1 MLTKVPLVSRLTRA
15 EQSEWI
21 TTLDQAIDDASICRL
36 DELSEHERGQ
46 IKVAIVANPDPE
58 ELTTLPNLEWVQSL
72 WAGVEKLI
80 DDRLDQ
86 SLKVVRLVDPRLSE
100 TMAEAA
106 LAWTFYLHRDMP
118 LYRQQQTE
126 REWLQ
131 HAVKLSSE
139 RKVGVLGLGK
149 LGLSV
154 AEKLNDAG
162 FVVSGW
168 SRSRKSN
175 DDLPFE
181 CFIGDDGLLGLL
193 RQSEILIVLLP
204 LTAETQGLLNF
215 ERLGL
220 LPRGASIINFA
231 RGTIVDAQ
239 GLIEYLDSQHLAHAV
254 LDVFDQEPLP
264 VDSPFWAHPNITVL
278 PHIAAPT
285 HKASASKLVA
295 KHLHNYLEQGLI
307 PDTVDKSKGY

>member
-15 EQSEWI
+15 EQDKWI
-21 TTLDQAIDDASICRL
+21 TTLNHAIVDVDICRL
-36 DELSEHERGQ
+36 VELSEKERTQ
-46 IKVAIVANPDPE
+46 VKVAIVANPDPE
-58 ELTTLPNLEWVQSL
+58 ELTTLPNLEWVQSV
-72 WAGVEKLI
+72 WAGVEKLVN
-80 DDRLDQ
+80 DQLDQ

-118 LYRQQQTE
+118 VYRQQQVE
-126 REWLQ
+126 GEWVQ
-131 HAVKLSSE
+131 HTVKLSSE
-139 RKVGVLGLGK
+139 RKVGVMGLGK

-154 AEKLNDAG
+154 AETLKDAG
-162 FVVSGW
+162 FLVSGW

-175 DDLPFE
+175 DDFPFE
-181 CFIGDDGLLGLL
+181 CFTGDDGLLGLL

-204 LTAETQGLLNF
+204 LTAKTQGLLNS
-215 ERLGL
+215 EHLGL

-231 RGTIVDAQ
+231 RGPIVDAQ
-239 GLIEYLDSQHLAHAV
+239 GLIEHLDSQHLAHAV

-285 HKASASKLVA
+285 HKSSASKLVA
-295 KHLHNYLEQGLI
+295 RHIHDYIEHGLI